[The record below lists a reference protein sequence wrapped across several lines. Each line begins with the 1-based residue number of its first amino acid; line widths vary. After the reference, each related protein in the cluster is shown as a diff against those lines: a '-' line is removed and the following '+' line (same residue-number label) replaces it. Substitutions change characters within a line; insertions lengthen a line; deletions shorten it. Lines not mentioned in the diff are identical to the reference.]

1 MEAQWVKMYFIIHY
15 GYKNNICIDFEHGL
29 ISRYA
34 VTPANINDSHM
45 LPMLIDPEN
54 IDDYVWADTAYAGE
68 CFQNLLILGG
78 FESCIHEKG
87 GRYHPLGDAAK
98 ELNSIKS
105 AVTACDQHF
114 FGCMTMSMGGK
125 IPRKIGLG
133 KNKAFWGLKNLTF
146 LRYLPRADRGLTL
159 A

>member
-68 CFQNLLILGG
+68 RVLSKPTDSWRF
-78 FESCIHEKG
+78 
-87 GRYHPLGDAAK
+87 
-98 ELNSIKS
+98 
-105 AVTACDQHF
+105 
-114 FGCMTMSMGGK
+114 
-125 IPRKIGLG
+125 
-133 KNKAFWGLKNLTF
+133 
-146 LRYLPRADRGLTL
+146 
-159 A
+159 